1 MATFKPVVRTP
12 RKDGF
17 YKVYIRVVHKIKPGY
32 ISTDKLVTKQ
42 HVDKDGNIT
51 APFVNEYCARR
62 ILMFTELLN
71 RVDCTR
77 WTVRQFIEYVT
88 KEDEDLCFSGYATLH
103 IDRMIDNGQ
112 VRNAKNYKLAL
123 QHMERFAG
131 TNRLM
136 FGQLTSTFVNRWIA
150 TLEQTHRAKEMY
162 HSFSAK
168 LSRLLANGKS
178 DYMFVGQIS
187 QCFYMI
193 IIFVS

>member
-1 MATFKPVVRTP
+1 MALFKATVRTP

-17 YKVYIRVVHKIKPGY
+17 YQVYIRVMQNRKPGY
-32 ISTDKLVTKQ
+32 IKTDKVVTKKQ
-42 HVDKDGNIT
+42 LDREGNIT
-51 APFVNEYCARR
+51 DPFVTEYCARR
-62 ILMFTELLN
+62 ILRFSELLN

-77 WTVRQFIEYVT
+77 WTVRQIIEYVT
-88 KEDEDLCFSGYATLH
+88 KEDEDLCFSDYAALH

-136 FGQLTSTFVNRWIA
+136 FGQLTSTFVNRWIV
-150 TLEQTHRAKEMY
+150 TLEQTHRAKEIY

-178 DYMFVGQIS
+178 GVNNLPFP
-187 QCFYMI
+187 
-193 IIFVS
+193 

>member
-1 MATFKPVVRTP
+1 MFKPVIRRP

-17 YKVYIRVVHKIKPGY
+17 FQVYIRVMQNRKPGY
-32 ISTDKLVTKQ
+32 IKTDKVVTKELL
-42 HVDKDGNIT
+42 DKNGDIT
-51 APFVNEYCARR
+51 DAFVNEYCMRR
-62 ILMFTELLN
+62 ILRFTELLN
-71 RVDCTR
+71 RVDSTN
-77 WTVRQFIEYVT
+77 WTVKQIIEYVT
-88 KEDEDLCFSGYATLH
+88 KEDEDLCFSDYAALH

-162 HSFSAK
+162 PVCIRQVFRAAIK
-168 LSRLLANGKS
+168 EYNDYDNGDRKS
-178 DYMFVGQIS
+178 V
-187 QCFYMI
+187 
-193 IIFVS
+193 V